1 MNPDRRSFLQTTSAA
16 ALASAL
22 SANAAPQ
29 KASGEDK
36 FGKILPTRILGKSGL
51 EVTNYCAGGS
61 HIGRMEAKDAEK
73 IIERY
78 IERGVRFFDTAVAY
92 KQGRSERYYGKF
104 LTPKYRDHIKLFSK
118 SLAKDAK
125 GVRKHVE
132 ESLKRCK
139 TDYFDIYFIHSIE
152 SPEDVE
158 TRLKQGVYD
167 ELVKIKREGQIKH
180 IAFSGHTDYNAHKR
194 LLAEKLPELDA
205 CMLPFNVA
213 DPSYQSYILNVVP
226 ELNKQN
232 LGIIAMKTLAGS
244 GLFGVHPFNNTGKV
258 GERVIPDK
266 LSVAEALRF
275 SLSGPVTA
283 VVNGVENLQQLDENL
298 DTFWNHTPMPE
309 EERQRLVKLVEE
321 EGRSGVM
328 EYFKKQGQA

>member
-1 MNPDRRSFLQTTSAA
+1 MNPDRRTFLQTTGAA
-16 ALASAL
+16 ALAGAL
-22 SANAAPQ
+22 SAKAALQAP
-29 KASGEDK
+29 SGEDK
-36 FGKILPTRILGKSGL
+36 FGKILPTRVLGKTGL

-61 HIGRMEAKDAEK
+61 HIGRMDEGDAKK
-73 IIERY
+73 IIDRY

-92 KQGRSERYYGKF
+92 KQGRSERYYGEH

-132 ESLKRCK
+132 ESLQRCK

-158 TRLKQGVYD
+158 SRLKNGVYD
-167 ELVKIKREGQIKH
+167 ELVKMKREGHIKH
-180 IAFSGHTDYNAHKR
+180 IGFSGHTDYNAHKR
-194 LLAEKLPELDA
+194 LLAEKLPELEV

-213 DPSYQSYILNVVP
+213 DPSYESYILNVVP

-232 LGIIAMKTLAGS
+232 FGIIAMKTLAGS

-258 GERVIPDK
+258 GAQVIPEK

-275 SLSGPVTA
+275 ALSGPITS
-283 VVNGVENLQQLDENL
+283 VVNGVENLEQLDENL

-309 EERQRLVKLVEE
+309 EERARLVKLVEE
-321 EGRSGVM
+321 EGRTGVM
-328 EYFKKQGQA
+328 EYFKAQGKA